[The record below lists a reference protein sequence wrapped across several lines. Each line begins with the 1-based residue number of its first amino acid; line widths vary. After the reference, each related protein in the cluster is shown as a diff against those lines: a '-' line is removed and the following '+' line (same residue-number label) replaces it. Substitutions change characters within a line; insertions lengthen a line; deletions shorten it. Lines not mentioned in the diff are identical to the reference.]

1 MQVTPSCWRRLLRQ
15 INKTAAPD
23 ASILIKMEK
32 RKLLLVDD
40 ESSIRLTLGTILELR
55 GYDVTAV
62 GSVSE
67 ALSSMQQAT
76 YEVLVSDLNI
86 GAPYDGFT
94 ISSAMRR
101 IHPKAAIVMIT
112 GYPAFDDALESIRQQ
127 VDEYLIK
134 PTNVDELV
142 QQIETRL
149 EKRQHY
155 RPGQQKRAIQV
166 IHENCEHIVR
176 RWITAVE
183 NDPDLHALSV
193 SANNRKGH
201 LAQYIDAL
209 TAQVEAHEPQ
219 VSKATMDAA
228 ALYGKHRFGLGYS
241 IPLVMRETRI
251 LTSVIFEVLQEFLLE
266 IKISRMIGDV
276 AELGLSIQKQLEHS
290 VRAFMEMELTARLA

>member
-1 MQVTPSCWRRLLRQ
+1 
-15 INKTAAPD
+15 
-23 ASILIKMEK
+23 MEK

-40 ESSIRLTLGTILELR
+40 ESSIRLTLGTILQLR

-67 ALSSMQQAT
+67 ALASMQQLPF
-76 YEVLVSDLNI
+76 EVLVSDLNI

-101 IHPKAAIVMIT
+101 IHPRAAIVMIT

-134 PTNVDELV
+134 PTDVDELV
-142 QQIETRL
+142 NQIETKL
-149 EKRQHY
+149 EKRKHY
-155 RPGQQKRAIQV
+155 RPGQQKRAIPV
-166 IHENCEHIVR
+166 VHENCEHIVK
-176 RWITAVE
+176 RWMTAVE
-183 NDPDLHALSV
+183 NDTDLSALPV
-193 SANNRKGH
+193 SATSRKGH
-201 LAQYIDAL
+201 LSQFIDAL

-251 LTSVIFEVLQEFLLE
+251 LTSVIFDVLQEFLLE
-266 IKISRMIGDV
+266 IKISRLISDV
-276 AELGLSIQKQLEHS
+276 AELGLSIQKQLEQS
-290 VRAFMEMELTARLA
+290 VRAFIEMDLAARPA